1 MGPVRSVYGELL
13 EGSTDGKY
21 KKVVQNRGGE
31 VDLFFYLDRA
41 GLDDQWYGIHEQRI
55 KVGPSGRMG
64 VTPNYVAT
72 HEVLP
77 YD

>member
-1 MGPVRSVYGELL
+1 MGPVRSVNAELF

-21 KKVVQNRGGE
+21 KKVIQNRGGLI
-31 VDLFFYLDRA
+31 DLFSAVDKA
-41 GLDDQWYGIHEQRI
+41 GLDDQWYGIHEKKI

-64 VTPNYVAT
+64 QTPNYVNTAD
-72 HEVLP
+72 VLP